1 MKRARHVPTH
11 GPDNTGLGVLLRLR
25 ARLEAEGFRVTLHLL
40 APGTTF
46 DAHCPCESRIDVV
59 FSGQLKVVIEGEERL
74 LGPGDWQL
82 VPAGVS
88 MSAAVLGEEPVLGFD
103 AVRD

>member
-1 MKRARHVPTH
+1 MKRARRAPIRR
-11 GPDNTGLGVLLRLR
+11 PRNAGLGVVLRLQ
-25 ARLEAEGFRVTLHLL
+25 ARLEAEGFRVTMHLL

-59 FSGQLKVVIEGEERL
+59 FSGLLKVVIEGEERL

-88 MSAAVLGEEPVLGFD
+88 MSAAVIGDEPVLGFD

>member
-1 MKRARHVPTH
+1 MKRPREPTARRP
-11 GPDNTGLGVLLRLR
+11 GKASLGVLLRLQ
-25 ARLEAEGFRVTLHLL
+25 ARLEAEGFRVTMHLL

-46 DAHCPCESRIDVV
+46 EAHCPCESRIDVV
-59 FSGQLKVVIEGEERL
+59 FSGLLKVVIEGEERL

-82 VPAGVS
+82 VPAGAS
-88 MSAAVLGEEPVLGFD
+88 MSAEVLGDEPVLGFD

>member
-1 MKRARHVPTH
+1 MKRARRAPARR
-11 GPDNTGLGVLLRLR
+11 PRNAGLGVLLRLQ
-25 ARLEAEGFRVTLHLL
+25 ARLEAEGFRVTMHLL

-46 DAHCPCESRIDVV
+46 EAHCPCESRIDVV
-59 FSGQLKVVIEGEERL
+59 FSGLLKVVIEGEERL

-88 MSAAVLGEEPVLGFD
+88 MSAEVVGDEPVLGFD

>member
-1 MKRARHVPTH
+1 MKRVRQATARRP
-11 GPDNTGLGVLLRLR
+11 GNSGLDVLLRLQ
-25 ARLEAEGFRVTLHLL
+25 ARLEADGFRVTMHLL

-46 DAHCPCESRIDVV
+46 HAHCACESRIDVV
-59 FSGQLKVVIEGEERL
+59 FSGLLKVVTEGEERL

-82 VPAGVS
+82 VPAGAS
-88 MSAAVLGEEPVLGFD
+88 MSAEVVGDEPVLGFD

>member
-1 MKRARHVPTH
+1 MQRVRQAPADRAR
-11 GPDNTGLGVLLRLR
+11 DTGLGVLLRLQ
-25 ARLEAEGFRVTLHLL
+25 ARLEAEGFHVTLHLL

-59 FSGQLKVVIEGEERL
+59 FSGLLKVVIEGEERL

-82 VPAGVS
+82 VPAGVL
-88 MSAAVLGEEPVLGFD
+88 MSAEVLGDEPVLGFD
-103 AVRD
+103 AVRE

>member
-1 MKRARHVPTH
+1 MKRARQATARRP
-11 GPDNTGLGVLLRLR
+11 GNSGLDVLLRLQ
-25 ARLEAEGFRVTLHLL
+25 ARLEAEGFRVTMHLL

-46 DAHCPCESRIDVV
+46 QAHCPCEPRIDVV
-59 FSGQLKVVIEGEERL
+59 FSGLLKVVIEDEERL
-74 LGPGDWQL
+74 LGPGDWQR

-88 MSAAVLGEEPVLGFD
+88 MSAEVVGDEPVLGFD

>member
-1 MKRARHVPTH
+1 MKRARHAATH
-11 GPDNTGLGVLLRLR
+11 DPDKTGLGVMLRLQ

-46 DAHCPCESRIDVV
+46 DAHCPCESRIDMV
-59 FSGQLKVVIEGEERL
+59 FSGLLKVVIEGEERL

-88 MSAAVLGEEPVLGFD
+88 MSAEVLGDEPVLGFD
-103 AVRD
+103 AVRE

>member
-1 MKRARHVPTH
+1 MKRARRAPA
-11 GPDNTGLGVLLRLR
+11 PQPRDAGLGVLLRLQ
-25 ARLEAEGFRVTLHLL
+25 ARLEAEGFRVTMHML
-40 APGTTF
+40 APGTRF
-46 DAHCPCESRIDVV
+46 EAHCPCESRIDVV
-59 FSGQLKVVIEGEERL
+59 FSGLLRVMIEGEERL

-88 MSAAVLGEEPVLGFD
+88 MSAEVIGDEPVLGFD